1 MRLHKGLVVG
11 VVVLL
16 GLLAM
21 LPIAGQDP
29 WEDQGK
35 ELIGKP
41 APDFALKDA
50 ADKEWKLS
58 DLKGKKVVLLD
69 FGSTGCLP
77 CRATVK
83 DLQQLHVAH
92 KEKPVQIF
100 TICVNPVSA
109 EMLKEW
115 IAAMGLTYPVL
126 RDVEFKAAEAYGL
139 QVIPFTVIIDHE
151 GIVRWV
157 HTGHPDDYKDLVT
170 KQFDELI
177 PKVPTDERKPEEKP
191 KETPQ

>member
-1 MRLHKGLVVG
+1 MRRHRGLIVW

-16 GLLAM
+16 GVVATLPALA
-21 LPIAGQDP
+21 Q

-35 ELIGKP
+35 ELVGKP
-41 APDFALKDA
+41 APDFSLKDA
-50 ADKEWKLS
+50 DDKDWKLS

-83 DLQQLHVAH
+83 DLQKLHETY
-92 KEKPVQIF
+92 KEKPVQVF

-109 EMLKEW
+109 TMLKDW
-115 IAAMGLTYPVL
+115 IAAMELTYPIL
-126 RDVEFKAAEAYGL
+126 RDAEFKTAEAYGL

-157 HTGHPDDYKDLVT
+157 YTGHPDDYRDLVT
-170 KQFDELI
+170 KQFDEWLA
-177 PKVPTDERKPEEKP
+177 KVPAEEKKPDEKP
-191 KETPQ
+191 KETP